1 MCTSDVLPAAD
12 ALRTMEAAVDCL
24 TDPAGVTLQD
34 AALGEVLAEL
44 GTLSGKLAAARA
56 AILARFEACR
66 GYNSDGYG
74 SAASWLA
81 ARNRET
87 RKAAGAEGRRMR
99 QHNAHPV
106 IAAAQARSEIS
117 DSWAAP
123 GAGWTRQPPADWPAG
138 GRQPPGEG

>member
-87 RKAAGAEGRRMR
+87 RKPAAAEVRRIR
-99 QHNAHPV
+99 QHNPHPF
-106 IAAAQARSEIS
+106 IAAAHSRPDLS
-117 DSWAAP
+117 DSRAAHP
-123 GAGWTRQPPADWPAG
+123 ANGTPQPPPYTRPDGAQLLA
-138 GRQPPGEG
+138 